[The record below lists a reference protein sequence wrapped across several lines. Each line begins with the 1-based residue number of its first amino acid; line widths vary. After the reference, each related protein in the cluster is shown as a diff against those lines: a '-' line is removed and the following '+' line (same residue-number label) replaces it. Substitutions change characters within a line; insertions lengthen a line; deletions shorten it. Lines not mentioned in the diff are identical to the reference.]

1 MERSQ
6 ENVSYLQTVGR
17 AMQVLMLFQNEN
29 YLPLSEIAA
38 RLEVN
43 PPIAYR
49 LVYTLA
55 TEGFL
60 YQEPV
65 TKQYGLGDKAIMLGF
80 CTAHRHEAKRV
91 TSDLLRDFYAK
102 TRYSVVLTIPCVGQ
116 SLCIFSI
123 FSPPAGKRTSMF
135 IGGLYPLYNGASNR
149 VLLAFMPKAQQER
162 LIQSFGLPQEEE
174 NQLRA
179 ALKLAEERGYDFT
192 TGAMTGG
199 MYSIGFPIYNSS
211 NQLSAGLSTGGLIE
225 DVTEDDITQQIQE
238 VRLLAKQA
246 NLRMGVTRYQYQ

>member
-1 MERSQ
+1 MERNSD
-6 ENVSYLQTVGR
+6 NVSYLQTAGR
-17 AMQVLMLFQNEN
+17 AMKVLMLFQNEN

-38 RLEVN
+38 RLNVS

-65 TKQYGLGDKAIMLGF
+65 TKQYGLGDKAILLGF

-91 TSDLLRDFYAK
+91 TSDLLRDFYAR
-102 TRYSVVLTIPCVGQ
+102 TQLSVILTIPCVGQ
-116 SLCIFSI
+116 SLCIFSVL
-123 FSPPAGKRTSMF
+123 SPSTGRRTSMF

-149 VLLAFMPKAQQER
+149 VLLAFMPKAQQEH
-162 LIQSFGLPQEEE
+162 LIQSFQLPLEEE

-179 ALKLAEERGYDFT
+179 DLKLAEERGYDFT
-192 TGAMTGG
+192 TGTMTGG
-199 MYSIGFPIYNSS
+199 LYSIGFPIYNSS
-211 NQLSAGLSTGGLIE
+211 NQLSAGVSTGGLIE
-225 DVTEDDITQQIQE
+225 DVTEDDIAQQIQE
-238 VRLLAKQA
+238 VRLLANQA

>member
-6 ENVSYLQTVGR
+6 DNVSYLQTAGR
-17 AMQVLMLFQNEN
+17 AMHVLMLFQNEN

-38 RLEVN
+38 RLDLR

-60 YQEPV
+60 YQDPA

-102 TRYSVVLTIPCVGQ
+102 TRYSVLLTIPCVGQ

-123 FSPPAGKRTSMF
+123 LSPPIGKRTSMF

-149 VLLAFMPKAQQER
+149 VLLAFMPKDQQER
-162 LIQSFGLPQEEE
+162 LIQSFCLPQEKE

-179 ALKLAEERGYDFT
+179 DLKLAEERGYDFT
-192 TGAMTGG
+192 MGTMTGG
-199 MYSIGFPIYNSS
+199 LYSIGFPIYNSG
-211 NQLSAGLSTGGLIE
+211 NQLSAGLSIGGLVE
-225 DVTEDDITQQIQE
+225 DITEEGLTQQIE
-238 VRLLAKQA
+238 EARLLANQA
-246 NLRMGVTRYQYQ
+246 NYRMGVTRYQYQ